1 MRSAAAAML
10 RIRASV
16 ISELADRARRGL
28 PNEVAGLL
36 GADPGGC
43 VVAAVELPGGG
54 PDAVRIGRA
63 DAEAAAREL
72 AAGGLTRVG
81 TYHSHTTSPPR
92 PTEADRLA
100 MAAGEAMLIV
110 AAHSGEV
117 RAYELAENRLNV
129 RERTV
134 RIE

>member
-1 MRSAAAAML
+1 MT
-10 RIRASV
+10 RIRTSV
-16 ISELADRARRGL
+16 IAELADRARRGL

-36 GADPGGC
+36 GADAGGC

-63 DAEAAAREL
+63 DAEAAALAL
-72 AAGGLTRVG
+72 AAEGLTRAG
-81 TYHSHTTSPPR
+81 TYHSHTSAPPR

-100 MAAGEAMLIV
+100 MTAGEAMVIV

-117 RAYELAENRLNV
+117 RAYELAENRLHV
-129 RERTV
+129 RERTL